1 MDIMMFF
8 KPYKYKSFI
17 FRLFEIFLGLLFITS
32 AILKIVE
39 INRFCIQIYAY
50 GVITQK
56 ELLPWIATLTILIE
70 ISLGL
75 LFLLSYPYRKLTL
88 WFNLILLVTFT
99 GLIIYGW
106 LFNNLKDCG
115 CFGKIEMGPVES
127 IVKNLVII
135 LITVFCL
142 FGLQIIKIKIDI
154 KHISRFYLPLIIVL
168 CVTLF
173 FCIYQLQQEQ
183 ISTHDSSSKETSVY
197 ATMDI
202 EIDGKKY
209 DLSKGEYLVALFSF
223 GCEHCADEAPKINK
237 YMFLN
242 ALPPVI
248 ALCLEESQEEKED
261 FTSKVQPL
269 FPIYSLGNKAR
280 LFFSLIDKEPPRL
293 IYLKDG
299 KIIKY
304 WDYTLPTPEEIL
316 SELQKLR

>member
-1 MDIMMFF
+1 MFF
-8 KPYKYKSFI
+8 KSYKYKSLV

-56 ELLPWIATLTILIE
+56 ELLPWIATITILIE

-75 LFLLSYPYRKLTL
+75 CFLLSYPYRKLTL
-88 WFNLILLVTFT
+88 GFNLVLLTAFT
-99 GLIIYGW
+99 VLITYGW

-127 IVKNLVII
+127 IIKNLVLI
-135 LITVFCL
+135 LITAFC
-142 FGLQIIKIKIDI
+142 FWGLQLIEIKINI
-154 KHISRFYLPLIIVL
+154 KHILRFYVPLFIVF
-168 CVTLF
+168 CITLY
-173 FCIYQLQQEQ
+173 FCIYKLQQEQ
-183 ISTHDSSSKETSVY
+183 ISTQNSPSAETSVY
-197 ATMDI
+197 SRMDI

-209 DLSKGEYLVALFSF
+209 DLSKGQYLVVLFSF
-223 GCEHCADEAPKINK
+223 GCEHCADEAPKINR
-237 YMFLN
+237 YLFFN
-242 ALPPVI
+242 ELPPVI

-261 FTSKVQPL
+261 FISKVQPQ
-269 FPIYSLGNKAR
+269 FPIYSIGNKVR
-280 LFFSLIDKEPPRL
+280 LFFSLIGKEPPRL
-293 IYLKDG
+293 IYLRDG

-316 SELQKLR
+316 KEIKNIQ

>member
-1 MDIMMFF
+1 MFF
-8 KPYKYKSFI
+8 KPYKYKSII
-17 FRLFEIFLGLLFITS
+17 FRLFEIFLGLLFIIS

-56 ELLPWIATLTILIE
+56 ELLPWIATITILIE

-88 WFNLILLVTFT
+88 GFNLILLIIFT
-99 GLIIYGW
+99 VLITYGW

-127 IVKNLVII
+127 IIKNLVLI
-135 LITVFCL
+135 LITLFCM
-142 FGLQIIKIKIDI
+142 FGLKPAEIKINI
-154 KHISRFYLPLIIVL
+154 KHILRFYLPLFIVIGI
-168 CVTLF
+168 TLF

-183 ISTHDSSSKETSVY
+183 LSTRNSSSAETSVY
-197 ATMDI
+197 SSMDI

-209 DLSKGEYLVALFSF
+209 DLSKGQYLIALLSF
-223 GCEHCADEAPKINK
+223 GCEHCVDEAPKINK
-237 YMFLN
+237 YMFLSE
-242 ALPPVI
+242 LPPVVV
-248 ALCLEESQEEKED
+248 LCLEESQEEKED
-261 FTSKVQPL
+261 FLNKVQPQ

-280 LFFSLIDKEPPRL
+280 LFFSLIGKEPPRL
-293 IYLKDG
+293 VYLKDG

-304 WDYTLPTPEEIL
+304 WDYDLPTTEELLKEI
-316 SELQKLR
+316 QNMQ